1 MCQSE
6 IKCHT
11 LMSFN
16 PEPMSWRLGKGFT
29 VKPILFWKHNVSG
42 VGVSQW
48 DPLYLHSNLKKVG
61 LSFWFLIISLCN
73 YFSIR
78 GRIRNVERPVQK
90 NTPKPRIG
98 LHFFP
103 FYRLNSFETVGQNR
117 KIALSLIWSPILYYM
132 GHIILKSLKFFWI
145 SWRGSELYHLIT
157 FKSKLFQWEYIFLLS
172 AFFQVLTCGSLA
184 EKRIPSHIMKIWEKF
199 KKFKNRRKMKIIIN
213 ICAAILLVLFIIG
226 IIYLNYSV
234 YHVF

>member
-1 MCQSE
+1 MLSGRSRKILQNQGLDF
-6 IKCHT
+6 I
-11 LMSFN
+11 F
-16 PEPMSWRLGKGFT
+16 
-29 VKPILFWKHNVSG
+29 PILSTQQFWDRWSEQK
-42 VGVSQW
+42 SQ
-48 DPLYLHSNLKKVG
+48 VMEQIVC
-61 LSFWFLIISLCN
+61 F
-73 YFSIR
+73 
-78 GRIRNVERPVQK
+78 RPR
-90 NTPKPRIG
+90 PD
-98 LHFFP
+98 
-103 FYRLNSFETVGQNR
+103 
-117 KIALSLIWSPILYYM
+117 
-132 GHIILKSLKFFWI
+132 LKSIKLFWI